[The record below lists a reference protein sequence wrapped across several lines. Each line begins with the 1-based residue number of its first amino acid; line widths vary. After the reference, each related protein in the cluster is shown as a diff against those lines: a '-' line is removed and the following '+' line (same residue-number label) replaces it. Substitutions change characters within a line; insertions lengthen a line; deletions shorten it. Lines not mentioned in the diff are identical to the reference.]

1 MSAAN
6 VELVRSIVPSETDL
20 VQVLASDDPG
30 AAFLG
35 DSSAVDPNVEVEF
48 ASPPSGGEPLSYR
61 GIEGLIE
68 GWRDW
73 LTPWESYRLEVEE
86 FIDAG
91 DRVLTLVRVRA
102 RTSRHGVELE
112 HRPAA
117 VWTVKDGL
125 VVAVHFFL
133 ERPEAFEFAGL
144 RPS

>member
-1 MSAAN
+1 
-6 VELVRSIVPSETDL
+6 
-20 VQVLASDDPG
+20 
-30 AAFLG
+30 
-35 DSSAVDPNVEVEF
+35 
-48 ASPPSGGEPLSYR
+48 LSYR

-91 DRVLTLVRVRA
+91 DQVLELVRVRA
-102 RTSRHGVELE
+102 RTSRHGVDVE

-117 VWTVKDGL
+117 VWTVEDGV

-133 ERPEAFEFAGL
+133 ERPEAFGFAGL
-144 RPS
+144 TPT

>member
-6 VELVRSIVPSETDL
+6 VELVKSVMPSETDL
-20 VQVLASDDPG
+20 VQVLASDVP
-30 AAFLG
+30 AATFLG
-35 DSSAVDPNVEVEF
+35 DVSAVDPNIEVEF
-48 ASPPSGGEPLSYR
+48 AGSVSGAQASSYR
-61 GIEGLIE
+61 GTEGLVE

-73 LTPWESYRLEVEE
+73 LTPWQSYRFEVED

-102 RTSRHGVELE
+102 TTSRHGVELE
-112 HRPAA
+112 HSPAV
-117 VWTVKDGL
+117 VWTVEQGM

-144 RPS
+144 TAP